1 MDLRSTLH
9 YYENVAIASDKE
21 RETQIKQTAAK
32 LESILA
38 AITDQLNGESGF
50 VVLYVNGLSSSNVV
64 IDLQIEKLRTEVSSL
79 FDCPEL
85 QCYRVRP
92 VPVDTFLF
100 LNELDLVRSSR
111 SSGTHRYARQEAN
124 TFICSGCRWYLV
136 ENG

>member
-50 VVLYVNGLSSSNVV
+50 VVLYVNGLSSSNVA